1 VLGRRIAPLVDRVA
15 ARVFAGAVDRM
26 LATAQAGGR

>member
-1 VLGRRIAPLVDRVA
+1 VDRVT

-26 LATAQAGGR
+26 LATAQAGSR